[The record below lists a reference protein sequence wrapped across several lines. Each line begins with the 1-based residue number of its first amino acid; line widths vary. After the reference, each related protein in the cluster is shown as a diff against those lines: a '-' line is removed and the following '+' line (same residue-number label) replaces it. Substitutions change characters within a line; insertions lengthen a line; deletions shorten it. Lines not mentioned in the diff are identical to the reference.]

1 MRSLVYL
8 IKFLSKIPRKC
19 EVKMIEFYQK
29 YISPGLGNHCKFY
42 PTCSEYAKQAI
53 DKYGIIKGNILTIYK
68 RRRRRIFN
76 TEVYP
81 RIRQRRRIYQTR
93 K

>member
-1 MRSLVYL
+1 MHNLVYL
-8 IKFLSKIPRKC
+8 IKFLSKILRKC

-53 DKYGIIKGNILTIYK
+53 DKYGIIKGNILAIY
-68 RRRRRIFN
+68 RI
-76 TEVYP
+76 
-81 RIRQRRRIYQTR
+81 IRCNPFSHGGVD
-93 K
+93 KLK

>member
-1 MRSLVYL
+1 MRNLVYL
-8 IKFLSKIPRKC
+8 IKFLSKILRKC

-53 DKYGIIKGNILTIYK
+53 DKYGIIKGNILAIY
-68 RRRRRIFN
+68 RI
-76 TEVYP
+76 
-81 RIRQRRRIYQTR
+81 IRCNPFSHGGVD
-93 K
+93 KLK

>member
-53 DKYGIIKGNILTIYK
+53 DNAVDYVSKLPPTSHITVISV
-68 RRRRRIFN
+68 
-76 TEVYP
+76 E
-81 RIRQRRRIYQTR
+81 R

>member
-1 MRSLVYL
+1 MRNLVYL
-8 IKFLSKIPRKC
+8 IKFLSKILRKC

-53 DKYGIIKGNILTIYK
+53 DKYGIIKGNILAIY
-68 RRRRRIFN
+68 RIIRCNPFSHGGVDKLKWN
-76 TEVYP
+76 EVCKWYK
-81 RIRQRRRIYQTR
+81 Q
-93 K
+93 